1 MERRLG
7 QRGDFKKILYNR
19 YENLT
24 EWVGTTTGETQQQQ
38 QQPTQQDQA
47 TSAGRVFQYTHT
59 HTMHISLS
67 FLEFDQFLADR
78 ASKGGR
84 HRPQMQK
91 HEELN
96 DELFQ
101 L

>member
-1 MERRLG
+1 MRHSSSSQPNKTR
-7 QRGDFKKILYNR
+7 QPVQ
-19 YENLT
+19 
-24 EWVGTTTGETQQQQ
+24 VGSFGTH
-38 QQPTQQDQA
+38 
-47 TSAGRVFQYTHT
+47 THT

>member
-1 MERRLG
+1 MRHSSSSSSQPNKTR
-7 QRGDFKKILYNR
+7 QPVQ
-19 YENLT
+19 
-24 EWVGTTTGETQQQQ
+24 VGSFGTH
-38 QQPTQQDQA
+38 
-47 TSAGRVFQYTHT
+47 THT
-59 HTMHISLS
+59 HTMHISFS
-67 FLEFDQFLADR
+67 FLEFGQFLADR

>member
-1 MERRLG
+1 MRHSSSSSSQPNKTR
-7 QRGDFKKILYNR
+7 QPMQ
-19 YENLT
+19 
-24 EWVGTTTGETQQQQ
+24 VGSFGTHTH
-38 QQPTQQDQA
+38 
-47 TSAGRVFQYTHT
+47 THT

>member
-1 MERRLG
+1 MRHSSSSSS
-7 QRGDFKKILYNR
+7 
-19 YENLT
+19 
-24 EWVGTTTGETQQQQ
+24 
-38 QQPTQQDQA
+38 QPNKTRQPVQVE
-47 TSAGRVFQYTHT
+47 SFGTHT
-59 HTMHISLS
+59 NTMHISLS